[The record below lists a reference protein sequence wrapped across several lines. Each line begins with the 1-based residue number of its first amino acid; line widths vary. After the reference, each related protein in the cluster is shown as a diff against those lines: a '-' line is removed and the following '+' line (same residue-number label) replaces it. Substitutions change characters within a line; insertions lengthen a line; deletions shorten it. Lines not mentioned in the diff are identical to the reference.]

1 MCGRGRRQTVTRF
14 TSNLGFKT
22 QRCNQKGIR
31 LDQQDPRTEA
41 KDCELMD
48 EGEARRELIVS
59 TTCSSS
65 TTLVCVNPCGTDQL
79 VNVLAAI
86 H

>member
-1 MCGRGRRQTVTRF
+1 
-14 TSNLGFKT
+14 
-22 QRCNQKGIR
+22 
-31 LDQQDPRTEA
+31 
-41 KDCELMD
+41 MD